1 MKNNFQVNNIAPR
14 EIANQ
19 TKLIVKSFALAALK
33 PRLYN
38 APIISDDE
46 FDALTTG
53 DLNRGYSDFGLPTFD
68 ILTFNQLNYT
78 SLDNKSISINQLDL
92 GIALI
97 DINQS
102 KNIVTTAIQGRNGT
116 IKEYVSDGDYI
127 MNIKGV
133 LVGFGQDVYPEDDV
147 RQLRDFLNAPVS
159 IQVSSTILNR
169 WNITDIVVSNF
180 TIRQEEGQRNV
191 VPFEINALSETPFEI
206 KKKVQ

>member
-19 TKLIVKSFALAALK
+19 TKLIVKSFALSALK

-38 APIISDDE
+38 APVISDDE
-46 FDALTTG
+46 SRVLKEG
-53 DLNRGYSDFGLPTFD
+53 IKGSVYSDFGLPTFD
-68 ILTFNQLNYT
+68 ILTFNELSIPGVT
-78 SLDNKSISINQLDL
+78 NKIPQLDL

-102 KNIVTTAIQGRNGT
+102 KNIVMTSIQGRNGT
-116 IKEYVSDGDYI
+116 IKEYVSDGDYVL
-127 MNIKGV
+127 NIKGV
-133 LVGFGQDVYPEDDV
+133 LVGFGQDVYPEDEV